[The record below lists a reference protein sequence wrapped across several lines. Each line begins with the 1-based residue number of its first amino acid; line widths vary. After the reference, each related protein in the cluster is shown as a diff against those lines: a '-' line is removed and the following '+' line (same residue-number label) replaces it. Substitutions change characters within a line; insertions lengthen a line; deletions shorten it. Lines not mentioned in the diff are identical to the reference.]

1 MSVTRMGRP
10 DLPQDAVR
18 ILEHLSLE
26 ASTDPVGLAEALS
39 LSPVEADQCCF
50 TLARRNLVVS
60 DGAGV
65 YRLTDRGAA
74 YVAES
79 APVER

>member
-1 MSVTRMGRP
+1 MGRP

-39 LSPVEADQCCF
+39 LTPVRADQCCF
-50 TLARRNLVVS
+50 RLARRNLVVN
-60 DGAGV
+60 DDAGV
-65 YRLTDRGAA
+65 YRLTDRGEAFLR
-74 YVAES
+74 ES
-79 APVER
+79 APLER